1 MRKRVVGR
9 TVMRRMV
16 ILVQEKNWGDILSAG
31 NSKGKSQVC
40 LQAVYQ
46 YYDELFYLQFLTL
59 LGLCCGTQGLL

>member
-16 ILVQEKNWGDILSAG
+16 ILEKNWGDILSAG

-40 LQAVYQ
+40 PQAA
-46 YYDELFYLQFLTL
+46 FLIL
-59 LGLCCGTQGLL
+59 

>member
-1 MRKRVVGR
+1 MACIWYGADEDVMRKRVVGR

-40 LQAVYQ
+40 LQAA
-46 YYDELFYLQFLTL
+46 FLIL
-59 LGLCCGTQGLL
+59 